1 MFNNNLDRLIT
12 YVESQDFTGY
22 DPYDTLLSWI
32 PFHWLGKYGPVLAI
46 QFQKRNPFNI
56 RPLLGIKKDYNPKA
70 MGLFLHAY
78 SMLWSKTKKAE
89 YKQKADFCFQWLENN
104 YTAGYSGMGWGYNF
118 PWASTLKYLKPYT
131 PSAVVTGFVC
141 RGIME
146 YYNCNPDPGIKK
158 IISGAASFTRHDLEQ
173 TKDETGI
180 CISYTPVKKDICFNA
195 SLLGAEVL
203 ALNYQLNNADE
214 DGQTAIQA
222 VNYVIS
228 RQKQSGLWA
237 YSIDEKG
244 KERIQTDFHQGY
256 VVESIFR
263 IMKIFD
269 QQPPGEYWHVER
281 SKWVEA
287 IKLGAKY
294 YFDAQFH
301 ASGRSY
307 WRLPKKW
314 PVDIHNQAQG
324 IITFQILK
332 ELCPEYRDFPET
344 ITKWTIE
351 NMQHPIRGYFYYQKF
366 KTHTHKIPY
375 IRWSQ
380 AWMMLALATHTG
392 NE

>member
-1 MFNNNLDRLIT
+1 MKALESLISF
-12 YVESQDFTGY
+12 VESEKFKGY
-22 DPYDTLLSWI
+22 DPYDTLLSWV
-32 PFHWLGKYGPVLAI
+32 PFHWFGKYGPVLAI
-46 QFQKRNPFNI
+46 QFQKRNPINI

-78 SMLWSKTKKAE
+78 SMLWLKTKKAE
-89 YKQKADFCFQWLENN
+89 YKQKAEFFFQWLENN
-104 YTAGYSGMGWGYNF
+104 YSEGYNGIGWGYNF
-118 PWASTLKYLKPYT
+118 PWASSVKYLKAHI

-141 RGIME
+141 RGLME
-146 YYNCNPDPGIKK
+146 YYKCAPQSVIK
-158 IISGAASFTRHDLEQ
+158 IIIGGAAAFINNHLEQ
-173 TKDETGI
+173 TKDITGI
-180 CISYTPVKKDICFNA
+180 CISYTPIKKDICFNA

-203 ALNYQLNNADE
+203 AMNYQLNGLVE

-222 VNYVIS
+222 VNYVII

-256 VVESIFR
+256 VVESIYR

-269 QQPPGEYWHVER
+269 QQPLGEYWHRER
-281 SKWVEA
+281 SGWVEA
-287 IKLGAKY
+287 IKLGAKF
-294 YFDAQFH
+294 YFAEQFH
-301 ASGRSY
+301 PSGRSY

-324 IITFQILK
+324 IITSQILK
-332 ELCPEYRDFPET
+332 ELCPEYRDFPGT
-344 ITKWTIE
+344 IANWTFE
-351 NMQHPIRGYFYYQKF
+351 NMQHPARGYFYYQKF

-380 AWMMLALATHTG
+380 AWMMLALVYP
-392 NE
+392 E